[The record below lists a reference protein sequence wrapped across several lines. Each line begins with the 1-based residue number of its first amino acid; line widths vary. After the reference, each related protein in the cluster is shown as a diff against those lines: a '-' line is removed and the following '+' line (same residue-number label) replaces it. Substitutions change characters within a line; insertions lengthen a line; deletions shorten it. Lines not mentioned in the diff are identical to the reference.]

1 MRRAPWASYYWSVTV
16 NNTCYWWECRQH
28 HCQSSSDFQTAK
40 MLRIIAL
47 TFVLLFLFQGNQM
60 AVQPLSIISI
70 LHYFTANILVRAEDP
85 QAEPEAEPEAEP
97 ADCKGDK

>member
-1 MRRAPWASYYWSVTV
+1 
-16 NNTCYWWECRQH
+16 
-28 HCQSSSDFQTAK
+28 

-60 AVQPLSIISI
+60 AVQPLSVISSFI
-70 LHYFTANILVRAEDP
+70 SLRIYLSVGAEDP